1 MNDLPHDLSEEE
13 RQRLILDIS
22 RKVDAFREEYL
33 SGDPDWE
40 PLHAALPMKHCNGF
54 MWMQR
59 VDWEGKDIE
68 VYKHGITRRSLH
80 LDHDGRAYLYR
91 EGAYVDVPVGIAV
104 EIVFAGLSMLG
115 ATRETAYNEAYVREK
130 RRKAREMGW
139 TVIS

>member
-1 MNDLPHDLSEEE
+1 MTIESEEE

-22 RKVDAFREEYL
+22 RRVDAFREMYL
-33 SGDPDWE
+33 SGEPDWS
-40 PLHAALPMKHCNGF
+40 PLHAALPMNHCNGF

-59 VDWEGKDIE
+59 VEWEGETIE

-80 LDHDGRAYLYR
+80 LDHHGRAYVPR
-91 EGAYVDVPVGIAV
+91 EDDYVDVPVGIAV
-104 EIVFAGLSMLG
+104 EIVFSGITNMG

-130 RRKAREMGW
+130 HRKAREMGW